1 MYLNTNWWLSNKYWL
16 DHFVSK
22 AKSKQDSKSLTIPYS
37 ARLID
42 ILLCKN
48 HHWIGLP
55 DGQPHMPDGRTR
67 PRRREQGLRTFWAD
81 SIPGKRSES
90 ILLKFGDGQFL
101 RVGLLGVG
109 RPNEDQS
116 NARGEILG
124 IHFYR
129 FQFKCLSLSLFLFC
143 LGKMEMTTVANIINT
158 LRS

>member
-1 MYLNTNWWLSNKYWL
+1 
-16 DHFVSK
+16 
-22 AKSKQDSKSLTIPYS
+22 
-37 ARLID
+37 
-42 ILLCKN
+42 
-48 HHWIGLP
+48 
-55 DGQPHMPDGRTR
+55 MPDGRTR

-101 RVGLLGVG
+101 RVGLLCVG

-129 FQFKCLSLSLFLFC
+129 FQFKCLSLSLFIFC
-143 LGKMEMTTVANIINT
+143 VGKMEMTTVANIINT